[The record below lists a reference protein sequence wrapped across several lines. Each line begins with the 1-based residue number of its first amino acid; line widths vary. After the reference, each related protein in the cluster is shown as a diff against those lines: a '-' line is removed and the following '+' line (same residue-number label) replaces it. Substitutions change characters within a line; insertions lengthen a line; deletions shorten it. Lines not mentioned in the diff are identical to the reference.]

1 MKYYIIHYK
10 LTIGDR
16 RIVQHSKPIKAIF
29 GWIALLKFKHKVKH
43 NKSFERKIIAVK
55 KISKKEAIKNGT
67 SKKI

>member
-1 MKYYIIHYK
+1 MKYYIINYK

-16 RIVQHSKPIKAIF
+16 RIIQQSKPIKAIF

-43 NKSFERKIIAVK
+43 NKSFKRKIIAVE
-55 KISKKEAIKNGT
+55 KISKKEAVKNGT

>member
-16 RIVQHSKPIKAIF
+16 RIAQYSKPIKAIF
-29 GWIALLKFKHKVKH
+29 GWIALLKFKHGVKH
-43 NKSFERKIIAVK
+43 NKSFERKIIAVE
-55 KISKKEAIKNGT
+55 KISKKEAMKNGT